1 MSDARAARATLR
13 RARRIRHDLTFRAVY
28 AARLRRD
35 VGFMVVHGA
44 PNGIGHARLGLAV
57 GRRVGNAVQRNRLKR
72 LVREAFQRAF
82 ADIPA
87 GWDFVVS
94 VRAHEPK
101 PADAYRAAL
110 ARECAALTAQDR
122 RPDRPRDG
130 TGPADAG

>member
-1 MSDARAARATLR
+1 MSDSPRSRATLR

-44 PNGIGHARLGLAV
+44 PNGLRRARLGLAV

-72 LVREAFQRAF
+72 LLREAFRHAYPG
-82 ADIPA
+82 IPA

-101 PADAYRAAL
+101 AMDAYRAAL
-110 ARECAALTAQDR
+110 ARECQALTAPDR
-122 RPDRPRDG
+122 RPDRPKG
-130 TGPADAG
+130 GSASADAA